1 MKYINNEEKLKNIN
15 LDKNNISIIMDFD
28 GTITRYTHVDSWD
41 VAGEGLGENFKKELT
56 ELFEKYRPIE
66 IDYEISYLEKFK
78 AMEEWYKLCI
88 DLYYKYGLTKT
99 KLKEAI
105 SNCDLQFREGAKEFF
120 ESMRKNNIP
129 VIILSAGIGNVI
141 EGFLNENNCYFDNMK
156 IISNFI
162 NFDNN
167 GNINKFD
174 GKIITSMN
182 KTLKGHKIDS
192 IKSRKYKVLFGDLIE
207 DKNMVEKEEWNDT
220 ISFGFLDKKVENLPY
235 YKKAFDIVLTKEDG
249 NFYKVINILGR
260 KK

>member
-1 MKYINNEEKLKNIN
+1 
-15 LDKNNISIIMDFD
+15 
-28 GTITRYTHVDSWD
+28 
-41 VAGEGLGENFKKELT
+41 
-56 ELFEKYRPIE
+56 
-66 IDYEISYLEKFK
+66 
-78 AMEEWYKLCI
+78 
-88 DLYYKYGLTKT
+88 
-99 KLKEAI
+99 
-105 SNCDLQFREGAKEFF
+105 
-120 ESMRKNNIP
+120 
-129 VIILSAGIGNVI
+129 
-141 EGFLNENNCYFDNMK
+141 MK